1 MRKPTFMLALFALAF
16 AACAQGSAGGS
27 IDGAVTGDDT
37 PDAEEQHVD
46 AADPDAMEIN
56 PIDASDIDAIPI
68 DAMPIDGPPAPV
80 PVTLNQNTNQTLIT
94 LLNSVTCNQ
103 TGTGYTTDNQFYRVF
118 TLANE
123 GVPGQFTA
131 THFDFGL
138 EEIDAGGAATTLNV
152 DIRLHTLT
160 GAFTTGNLTLR
171 HSQVV
176 TLNETLDNTI
186 QAITLSSP
194 VVFAPGS
201 TVVAEL
207 HVADGVAASNIF
219 FPGSN
224 TAGET
229 QPSYVRAAG
238 ASACNINEPV
248 TYASLGFPSVHM
260 LIKLRGTTP

>member
-1 MRKPTFMLALFALAF
+1 MRKPTFMFSLFALAL

-27 IDGAVTGDDT
+27 IDGATSGDDT

-46 AADPDAMEIN
+46 AADPDGMSIN
-56 PIDASDIDAIPI
+56 PIDASDIDA
-68 DAMPIDGPPAPV
+68 MPIDGPPTPV

-94 LLNSVTCNQ
+94 ALNSVTCNQ
-103 TGTGYTTDNQFYRVF
+103 APNGYTTDNQFYRVF
-118 TLANE
+118 VLATE
-123 GVPGQFTA
+123 GVSGQFTA
-131 THFDFGL
+131 THFDFGI

-152 DIRLHTLT
+152 DVRLHSLT
-160 GAFTTGNLTLR
+160 GGFTTGNLTLR

-176 TLNETLDNTI
+176 ALNETLDNTI

-224 TAGET
+224 AAGET
-229 QPSYVRAAG
+229 APSYVRAAG
-238 ASACNINEPV
+238 AAACNIDEPV
-248 TYASLGFPSVHM
+248 TYASLGFPSVHL